1 MISDIRRRA
10 PSSGA
15 LLLAGRAEGC
25 RSPIEG
31 SCRDERAVEPI
42 LSEYTAWGP
51 LPLSTLAARR
61 AHPVVIGLLRSD
73 RHGFRNREL
82 ARGVEEA
89 EERAMRLMADR
100 NRWRMVTVLRLPLP
114 SGEIA
119 DPIEH
124 LLAQVRDRGADAVA
138 VSNRMYLTDLRGRDC
153 LERVRREC
161 FVATSCPEQLWPCT
175 GGVAAVAPRS

>member
-1 MISDIRRRA
+1 MT
-10 PSSGA
+10 A
-15 LLLAGRAEGC
+15 LA
-25 RSPIEG
+25 
-31 SCRDERAVEPI
+31 
-42 LSEYTAWGP
+42 TW
-51 LPLSTLAARR
+51 R

-73 RHGFRNREL
+73 RHGFGNREL

-89 EERAMRLMADR
+89 EERAMRAMADR
-100 NRWRMVTVLRLPLP
+100 YRWRMVTVLRLPLS

-138 VSNRMYLTDLRGRDC
+138 VSHRAYLTDLGGRDC
-153 LERVRREC
+153 LEIVRQQC